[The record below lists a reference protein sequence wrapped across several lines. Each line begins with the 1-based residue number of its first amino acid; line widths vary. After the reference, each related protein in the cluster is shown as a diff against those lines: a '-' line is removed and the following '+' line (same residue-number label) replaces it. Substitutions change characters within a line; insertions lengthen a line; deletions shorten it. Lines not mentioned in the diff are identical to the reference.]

1 MKHITNL
8 ENENITNIINI
19 INNRRLESYIKII
32 KDNLEA
38 QIEFEYAGL
47 VFLEGNRLRKEPGKV
62 FILCKETLIEI
73 VEKYYLALYYDE
85 EESYIN
91 IRINNYINL
100 IVTGITK
107 EILEE
112 IVSDNFK
119 ISYLT
124 DVNKDN
130 VLYERDTIQE
140 KIYRAIE
147 CSWGRDEQYTK
158 KSLVRKRRIFTL
170 RQVDSVIDR
179 IFGIGINNYITKLRN
194 NDLKIVT
201 IIIDNVKIKVTNMVL
216 DRTMP
221 MGLIYPEFKNE
232 EFKIKSE
239 NETGMSLIN
248 LDFYNYVNVNFLYEH
263 KIGQLAIIFN
273 DTFII
278 DIFNVKSKEFLKL
291 VNLNLTMDEEA
302 ELRREDEG
310 YYLEYQIDEN
320 DPNYEFSEAE
330 AIDNWLGK

>member
-1 MKHITNL
+1 M
-8 ENENITNIINI
+8 
-19 INNRRLESYIKII
+19 
-32 KDNLEA
+32 
-38 QIEFEYAGL
+38 
-47 VFLEGNRLRKEPGKV
+47 
-62 FILCKETLIEI
+62 
-73 VEKYYLALYYDE
+73 
-85 EESYIN
+85 
-91 IRINNYINL
+91 
-100 IVTGITK
+100 
-107 EILEE
+107 EE

-221 MGLIYPEFKNE
+221 MGLYIQNLKM
-232 EFKIKSE
+232 KS
-239 NETGMSLIN
+239 
-248 LDFYNYVNVNFLYEH
+248 
-263 KIGQLAIIFN
+263 
-273 DTFII
+273 
-278 DIFNVKSKEFLKL
+278 LKL
-291 VNLNLTMDEEA
+291 NLKTKQE
-302 ELRREDEG
+302 
-310 YYLEYQIDEN
+310 
-320 DPNYEFSEAE
+320 
-330 AIDNWLGK
+330 